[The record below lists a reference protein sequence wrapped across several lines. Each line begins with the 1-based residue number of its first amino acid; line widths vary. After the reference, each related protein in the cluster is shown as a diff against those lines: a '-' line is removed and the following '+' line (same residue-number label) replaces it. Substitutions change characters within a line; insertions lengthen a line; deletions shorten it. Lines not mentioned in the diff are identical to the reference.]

1 MFKNDLG
8 LESTAY
14 IFNLFS
20 CLIQFVYI
28 RKRIHN
34 TNCKI
39 EELNVKEKLL
49 SNAKAEGS
57 RLRGHRFKS
66 LLKKLYFMDQS
77 VGLRHVFIACA
88 VIL

>member
-1 MFKNDLG
+1 MLKKN
-8 LESTAY
+8 
-14 IFNLFS
+14 
-20 CLIQFVYI
+20 
-28 RKRIHN
+28 
-34 TNCKI
+34 
-39 EELNVKEKLL
+39 LL

-66 LLKKLYFMDQS
+66 LLKKLSFMDQS

>member
-20 CLIQFVYI
+20 CLIQFIYG

-39 EELNVKEKLL
+39 EELSVKEKL
-49 SNAKAEGS
+49 
-57 RLRGHRFKS
+57 
-66 LLKKLYFMDQS
+66 
-77 VGLRHVFIACA
+77 VV
-88 VIL
+88 